1 MTAGE
6 PVLSG
11 KVAVVT
17 GSSKGIGRGLATG
30 LSSHGATIV
39 VNFKNDG
46 EGADETATSIR
57 ESGGEA
63 LVLGADIGQ
72 PGEAARLIDE
82 TVSRLGRIDVLVN
95 NAGRSRFNWALELT
109 NHDFDD
115 VVDTNLR
122 GTFFASQAAARH
134 MLRTGGGSIINVSS
148 CAATLTALYHS
159 LYTMTK
165 AGIEALTKA
174 LALELAPTVRVNAV
188 APGPTTVERSLQY
201 DPDFESK
208 WGAVV
213 PLGRTARPTDIV
225 GPVAFLASDL
235 ARYVTGAVLHVDG
248 GWTVQGTTPAMDE
261 FDVTA
266 DQRRG

>member
-1 MTAGE
+1 MTVGE
-6 PVLSG
+6 PLLSG

-17 GSSKGIGRGLATG
+17 GSSKGIGRGLAVG
-30 LSSHGATIV
+30 LSSHGATV
-39 VNFKNDG
+39 VVTYKTDF
-46 EGADETATSIR
+46 EGADETGTSIR

-63 LVLGADIGQ
+63 LVLGADLGRK
-72 PGEAARLIDE
+72 GEAARLIDE
-82 TVSRLGRIDVLVN
+82 AVSKLGRIDVLAN
-95 NAGRSRFNWALELT
+95 NAGRTRFNWALEVT
-109 NHDFDD
+109 DDDFDD

-122 GTFFASQAAARH
+122 GTFFACQAAARH
-134 MLRTGGGSIINVSS
+134 MQRTGGGSIINISS

-159 LYTMTK
+159 LYTMCK
-165 AGIEALTKA
+165 AGIEALTKE

-201 DPDFESK
+201 DPDFELK

-213 PLGRTARPTDIV
+213 PLGRTAHPADIV

-235 ARYVTGAVLHVDG
+235 ARYVTGAVIHVDG
-248 GWTVQGTTPAMDE
+248 GWTVQGTTPAMDS
-261 FDVTA
+261 FDVAA